1 MNKIIHKADSRGY
14 ADHGW
19 LQSFHSFSFANY
31 HNPEKVR
38 FGLLRVLND
47 DIVAPGMG
55 FGTHPHDNMEIVTIP
70 LKGELAHQDSTGNKE
85 VIKAGEIQIMSAGSG
100 LTHSEF
106 NNSKKE
112 FVNLFQIWVFPKEK
126 NITPRYDQKIFDPEE
141 RKNKFQTVV
150 SPDEKNGALWINQD
164 AYFTLGNFDEG
175 NSVKYEIKKNG
186 NGVYIMITEGSAE
199 IDGEVLSRRDAIG
212 LSDLSSVEIKLLA
225 KSELLLIEVPMT
237 QK

>member
-85 VIKAGEIQIMSAGSG
+85 VIKAGEVQIMSAGSG

-141 RKNKFQTVV
+141 RKNKFQIVV
-150 SPDEKNGALWINQD
+150 SPDEKDGTLWINQD

-186 NGVYIMITEGSAE
+186 NGVYVMITEGSAE

-212 LSDLSSVEIKLLA
+212 LSDLSSVEIKILA
-225 KSELLLIEVPMT
+225 KSELLIIEVPIS
-237 QK
+237 QN